1 MTVHDVALEARR
13 LALID
18 KIKAGDESDL
28 AQIRAVCGLAAE
40 IAGTPVAYVSIVG
53 DTTQTLIAGI
63 GIGTDGKVAR
73 SETIC
78 THLVATGGQ
87 LVIPDT
93 EADARSRNC
102 PLVTGKPQMRSYAGT
117 VLEPEPGLR
126 VGALCVA
133 DRVQRVFPPETLT
146 RLGVLGETCSAL
158 LKAQA
163 DRRELTL
170 LAAREQERS
179 AALKTAAEHDDL
191 TGLLNQGAFWR
202 GVATAMARGVF
213 GGLAVLDVDNFKQ
226 VNDRHGH
233 PFGDSYLKVIAR
245 ALETAIPKDA
255 LLGRL
260 GGDEFAIYVPL
271 SPEGA
276 GERLT
281 TLLYRLRERLADAVL
296 PLGKSGLGRVSVG
309 AALYPAHGCNYED
322 LYKRADIAMYA
333 AKSGGRDCHRI
344 YDRALDSAEHFRRL
358 RAEFADALEQ
368 GHIEPFF
375 QPVVHLE
382 RSKVYG
388 MEALVRWRHPER
400 GLLAP
405 ADFPRVFEERDTA
418 MPLTRFVI
426 TSAVE
431 QFSRIRRLENG
442 PRRLGLNV
450 TEFDLLDA
458 DFVPWID
465 WLLAEMGASWDN
477 LVFEITENVVLE
489 DDIQACRSVE
499 DLRNSGAM
507 IALDDFGTGH
517 GTLKHLKDWPVDMVK
532 IDKSF
537 IENVDRDPKAASI
550 VSAVV
555 ALSRQL
561 GIGVTCEGIET
572 EAQRHLVQEMGCVL
586 GQGYL
591 FSKPLEIEAAVSFVQ
606 SSGPEM
612 LKAQNH
618 P

>member
-1 MTVHDVALEARR
+1 MTVHDMAVEARR

-18 KIKAGDESDL
+18 KIRAGDESDL
-28 AQIRAVCGLAAE
+28 AQIRGVCGLAAE

-53 DTTQTLIAGI
+53 DTTQTLIAGV
-63 GIGTDGKVAR
+63 GIGTNGKVAR

-78 THLVATGGQ
+78 TNLVATGGQ
-87 LVIPDT
+87 LVIPDA
-93 EADARSRNC
+93 EADERSRDC
-102 PLVTGKPQMRSYAGT
+102 PLVTGKPQMRSYVGT
-117 VLEPEPGLR
+117 VLEPEAGLR

-163 DRRELTL
+163 DRRELKL
-170 LAAREQERS
+170 LAVREQERS

-191 TGLLNQGAFWR
+191 TGLLNQGTFWR
-202 GVATAMARGVF
+202 GVAAAMARGVF
-213 GGLAVLDVDNFKQ
+213 GGLSVLDVDNFKQ
-226 VNDRHGH
+226 VNDLHGH
-233 PFGDSYLKVIAR
+233 PFGDSYLKVIAL
-245 ALETAIPKDA
+245 ALRDGAPGDA
-255 LLGRL
+255 LVGRL

-276 GERLT
+276 GERLS
-281 TLLYRLRERLADAVL
+281 TLLFRLREKLADAVR
-296 PLGKSGLGRVSVG
+296 PMGKPGLGLVSIG
-309 AALYPAHGCNYED
+309 AALFPAHGRNYED
-322 LYKRADIAMYA
+322 LYKRADIALYA
-333 AKSGGRDCHRI
+333 AKSDGRNCHRI
-344 YDRALDSAEHFRRL
+344 YDRSLDSAEHFRRL
-358 RAEFADALEQ
+358 RAEFAEALDK

-375 QPVVHLE
+375 QPLVHLGKS
-382 RSKVYG
+382 RVYG

-405 ADFPRVFEERDTA
+405 ADFPRIFEERDTA

-426 TSAVE
+426 ASAVG
-431 QFSRIRRLENG
+431 QFSRIRRLEKG
-442 PRRLGLNV
+442 PRRVGLNV
-450 TEFDLLDA
+450 TEFDLLDP

-465 WLLAEMGASWDN
+465 WLLAETGADWDH

-499 DLRNSGAM
+499 DLRNRGAM

-537 IENVDRDPKAASI
+537 TEKVDRDPKVASI

-555 ALSRQL
+555 GLSRQL
-561 GIGVTCEGIET
+561 GLSVTCEGIET
-572 EAQRHLVQEMGCVL
+572 EAQRQIVQDMGCML

-591 FSKPLEIEAAVSFVQ
+591 FAKPLEIDDAVNYV
-606 SSGPEM
+606 SSALTGAFR
-612 LKAQNH
+612 AQNLS
-618 P
+618 